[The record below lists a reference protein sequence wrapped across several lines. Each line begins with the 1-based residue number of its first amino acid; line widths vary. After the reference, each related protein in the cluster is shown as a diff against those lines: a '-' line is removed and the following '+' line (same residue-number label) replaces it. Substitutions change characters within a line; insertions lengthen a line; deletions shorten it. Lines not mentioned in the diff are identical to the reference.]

1 MRLREYVIR
10 RLLMLPIVLFGVSF
24 VIFIIMQC
32 FSAPQR
38 AVAYIQS
45 NEELLHI
52 DEIIKIYHLDDPPLV
67 QYLYWLNNLL
77 HGNLGYSVSANMPVA
92 QALMTYFPA
101 TVELVLL
108 AIPLLLII
116 GAVFGM
122 LAALYKDSIIDHI
135 VRFFSIS
142 AWSLP
147 TFWSAIVLLA
157 FFYGVLGIFPPGRL
171 STNIIL
177 SLAQSDFKRYTG
189 IFIIDGLLNG
199 RLDVTLDSLNHVILP
214 SLNLA
219 ILGSALPMRIM
230 RSSMLEVLSREYITA
245 ARAKGLSKWAVIWKH
260 AVKNALIPLITVSGI
275 MVANLITGVVITET
289 VFAYPGL
296 GKFAAGAAT
305 SLDMPGIL
313 GFALFAGVIYAL
325 TNLIVDVLYAIIDP
339 RIKY

>member
-1 MRLREYVIR
+1 MGLKRYIVR
-10 RLLMLPIVLFGVSF
+10 RLLMLPMVIFGVSL
-24 VIFIIMQC
+24 VIFMIMQC

-45 NEELLHI
+45 NEDLLHI
-52 DEIIKIYHLDDPPLV
+52 DDIIKRYHLDEPPLI
-67 QYLYWLNNLL
+67 QYFYWLNNLL
-77 HGNLGYSVSANMPVA
+77 HGNLGYSISANMPVS
-92 QALMTYFPA
+92 QALITYFPA

-108 AIPLLLII
+108 AIPLLLIL
-116 GAVFGM
+116 GTLFGM
-122 LAALYKDSIIDHI
+122 LAAIYKDSLIDHI

-157 FFYGVLGIFPPGRL
+157 FFYGVLGVFPPGRL
-171 STNIIL
+171 STNIVL
-177 SLAQSDFKRYTG
+177 SLAVSGFRRYTG
-189 IFIIDGLLNG
+189 IYIIDGLLNG

-230 RSSMLEVLSREYITA
+230 RSSMLEVLSKEYIVA
-245 ARAKGLSKWAVIWKH
+245 AKAKGLSRWAVIWKH
-260 AVKNALIPLITVSGI
+260 AVKNALIPLITVAGI

-296 GKFAAGAAT
+296 GRFAAGAAT

-313 GFALFAGVIYAL
+313 GFALFAGIVYAL
-325 TNLIVDVLYAIIDP
+325 TNLVVDVLYAFIDP
-339 RIKY
+339 RIRY